1 MAHIDVRPHRAT
13 RHAGLRGP
21 DGRRRRTGSIRRGWA
36 VQFLLILGAVVMVY
50 PLLWMLGGSFK
61 PSQDIFTQLAPWPH
75 SLDLKNYTSGWNSS
89 SPSFTRYFLNSFAIA
104 AFAVVGNVLACSMT
118 AYAFARL
125 RFRLRN
131 LWFSVMLVS
140 IMLPAHALL
149 IPQYYMYYRMGWVN
163 TYLPLIVPKFLATD
177 AFFVFL
183 MVQFIRSLPRELDEA
198 ATVDG
203 CGPIRIYTRIIF
215 PLLRPA
221 LITTVIFTFI
231 WTYNDFFSQL
241 IYLATPINET
251 VPVALRGFLDASG
264 SSSYGSLLAMSVL
277 SLVPTFLV
285 FLVCQKRIVEGIATT
300 GLRG

>member
-1 MAHIDVRPHRAT
+1 MANIDINADLAT
-13 RHAGLRGP
+13 TDEFSAA
-21 DGRRRRTGSIRRGWA
+21 RRSSGSSIRRGWA
-36 VQFLLILGAVVMVY
+36 IQFLILLGAVLMAY
-50 PLLWMLGGSFK
+50 PLIWMLGSSFK
-61 PSQDIFTQLAPWPH
+61 PSDEIFTQLSPWP
-75 SLDLKNYTSGWNSS
+75 SSFNLKNYIDGWTSSTPG
-89 SPSFTRYFLNSFAIA
+89 FARYFLNSFVIA

-125 RFRLRN
+125 KFKFKSV
-131 LWFSVMLVS
+131 WFS
-140 IMLPAHALL
+140 IMLITIMLPPHALL
-149 IPQYYMYYRMGWVN
+149 VPQYTMYYRLGWVN

-177 AFFVFL
+177 AFFIFL
-183 MVQFIRSLPRELDEA
+183 MVQFIRSLPRELDDA

-203 CGPIRIYTRIIF
+203 CGPVRIFTKIIF

-241 IYLATPINET
+241 IYLTAPINET
-251 VPVALRGFLDASG
+251 VPVALRGFMDASG
-264 SSSYGSLLAMSVL
+264 QSSYGPLLAMSVL
-277 SLVPTFLV
+277 SLVPTFIV